1 MKEIPFKSVQLT
13 DENAPRRIKDVHVLV
28 VLVTSAGVVC
38 WPMVNCASFKV
49 VVTTVIVVRPVIVV
63 VIVIVVV
70 VVVVVVI
77 VVIVVVVIVVIVV
90 VVVVVVKSSLAI
102 WIECG
107 VDYFRSI
114 RIKPDGVRSTV
125 MTTPRDISD
134 HTTVETSTSPV
145 HQTSRPFCAQNPVV
159 DVGFYQELTPK
170 IFPQV
175 EIESSEM
182 GLTERGCG
190 GYRDVCTVCWPV
202 WTRSDGV

>member
-1 MKEIPFKSVQLT
+1 ML
-13 DENAPRRIKDVHVLV
+13 LV
-28 VLVTSAGVVC
+28 VLVPSTGIVC
-38 WPMVNCASFKV
+38 WPMVHRASFQV
-49 VVTTVIVVRPVIVV
+49 VVPSIMVVSAIIVV
-63 VIVIVVV
+63 VVVIIVVVVVIIIIIVIIVIVIIVVIIIVVV
-70 VVVVVVI
+70 VVVVSI
-77 VVIVVVVIVVIVV
+77 E
-90 VVVVVVKSSLAI
+90 VKQKTSLTYS
-102 WIECG
+102 CC
-107 VDYFRSI
+107 VNNFRSI

-145 HQTSRPFCAQNPVV
+145 HQTSRPFCTQNPVV
-159 DVGFYQELTPK
+159 DVGFYQEFTPK